1 MRAGWRLTA
10 LWLAVLPACC
20 GHPDSADLQ
29 QLQTFQSAG
38 DRAVASATLACD
50 AADPVCVR
58 LAIEQGAA
66 CERLTEVS
74 GEAERAAMRL
84 CAVRAFRHAV
94 ALLPAAAA
102 DGDRLAATRGLA
114 NALKIA
120 RDNAPKAT
128 GERQQDAREL
138 DAVASSLALLPG
150 GAPYAGYYQAD
161 ATVNHVLA
169 QETVS
174 AQACARLRDAS
185 VQLAA
190 ATDAADLDTR
200 AAGLRQLIAM
210 QMQQRSCG

>member
-1 MRAGWRLTA
+1 MRAGLRWTV
-10 LWLAVLPACC
+10 LWLAVLPASC

-38 DRAVASATLACD
+38 DRAVASATVDCD
-50 AADPVCVR
+50 AADPACVR

-74 GEAERAAMRL
+74 GDAERVAMRL

-94 ALLPAAAA
+94 ALLPTAAGE
-102 DGDRLAATRGLA
+102 GDRLAATRGLA

-120 RDNAPKAT
+120 RDNAPRAK

-138 DAVASSLALLPG
+138 DAVASSLAGLPG
-150 GAPYAGYYQAD
+150 GAPYAAYYQAD
-161 ATVNHVLA
+161 AMVNRVLA
-169 QETVS
+169 RETAS
-174 AQACARLRDAS
+174 GQACARLRDAS
-185 VQLAA
+185 ALLG
-190 ATDAADLDTR
+190 ATADTADLNSR
-200 AAGLRQLIAM
+200 AAELRQLIAM